1 MMCVKL
7 LAGQRAAVAQRLVA
21 YTKKDVFQPALRLS
35 SRRDVGAI
43 WMRCLVDRPGGF
55 MSQSARFRHF
65 TFVTAAVIFGF
76 GLATDT
82 VAADKIEVTFANW
95 AAAEGT
101 TKPAIDQVI
110 ADFEKAHPDI
120 HIKSEAISFSEIAR
134 QLALRVKSGN
144 PPDVAQLAGNDTF
157 VIAATGKLESLQPYI
172 GDLKTRFKPDALNGL
187 QYEGKLIALPW
198 TLAPAGFWYDKAVM
212 AKAGLDPE
220 KPPRTIDDLMIAM
233 AAIKKSQPDVI
244 PLALDTTNR
253 PFSLQSNWPWIMTFG
268 GTSVGG
274 GKGADS
280 PEMKRYLTWMRD
292 LAKSGYID
300 PGRKIGEFRPLAAQ
314 DKVAFVWDQVLLQG
328 VIQSANKMSDADFYR
343 RWGVTTQPTG
353 PSGKSYSFEG
363 GHQLVM
369 FADSKQKKAAWT
381 FIEYL
386 AASPDAI
393 KIYTLGP
400 GSSLPP
406 LIAAPS
412 PELAAKMDTPVY
424 KSFTASIVPTVT
436 TPPYGPAF
444 ASASSAIMVGVQQ
457 AVTGSE
463 PIDQIAK
470 SIQQELDRR

>member
-1 MMCVKL
+1 MFQTHRIGRSPL
-7 LAGQRAAVAQRLVA
+7 FASLGALALAFA
-21 YTKKDVFQPALRLS
+21 TN
-35 SRRDVGAI
+35 VGAAEK
-43 WMRCLVDRPGGF
+43 V
-55 MSQSARFRHF
+55 
-65 TFVTAAVIFGF
+65 
-76 GLATDT
+76 
-82 VAADKIEVTFANW
+82 EVTFANW

-134 QLALRVKSGN
+134 QLALRVKAGN

-157 VIAATGKLESLQPYI
+157 VIAATGKLEPLGEYV
-172 GDLKTRFKPDALNGL
+172 GTDLKARLKPDAVSGL
-187 QYEGKLIALPW
+187 QYQGKLIAMPW

-220 KPPRTIDDLMIAM
+220 KPPRTIDELNTAM

-244 PLALDTTNR
+244 PLGLDTTNR
-253 PFSLQSNWPWIMTFG
+253 PFSLQSNWPWMATFG
-268 GTSVGG
+268 AAPIAGD
-274 GKGADS
+274 KARADA

-292 LAKSGYID
+292 LAKNGYID

-314 DKVAFVWDQVLLQG
+314 DKVAFIWDQVLLQG
-328 VIQSANKMSDADFYR
+328 VIQSANKMSDADFYK
-343 RWGVTTQPTG
+343 RWGVTTQPAG

-381 FIEYL
+381 FIQYL
-386 AASPDAI
+386 ATSADAI
-393 KIYTLGP
+393 KTYTLGP

-406 LIAAPS
+406 LAAAPS
-412 PELAAKMDTPVY
+412 PELAAKLDTPIF
-424 KSFTASIVPTVT
+424 KSFTTRIIPTVT
-436 TPPYGPAF
+436 TPAYGPAF
-444 ASASSAIMVGVQQ
+444 ASGSTAIMAGVQQ

-463 PIDQIAK
+463 PIDQIST

>member
-1 MMCVKL
+1 ML
-7 LAGQRAAVAQRLVA
+7 HPARL
-21 YTKKDVFQPALRLS
+21 RH
-35 SRRDVGAI
+35 AI
-43 WMRCLVDRPGGF
+43 L
-55 MSQSARFRHF
+55 
-65 TFVTAAVIFGF
+65 VTASVIFVLGF
-76 GLATDT
+76 TTGAR
-82 VAADKIEVTFANW
+82 AADKVEVTFANW

-110 ADFEKAHPDI
+110 ADFEKVHPDI

-157 VIAATGKLESLQPYI
+157 VIAATGKLEPLYTYI
-172 GDLKTRFKPDALNGL
+172 GADLKTRLKPDAMSGL

-220 KPPRTIDDLMIAM
+220 KPPRTIEELTAAM

-253 PFSLQSNWPWIMTFG
+253 PFSLQSNWPWMTTFG
-268 GTSVGG
+268 ATPIGG
-274 GKGADS
+274 EKGRADS

-292 LAKSGYID
+292 LAKNGYID

-328 VIQSANKMSDADFYR
+328 VMQNANKMSDADFYR

-386 AASPDAI
+386 ATSAGAI
-393 KIYTLGP
+393 KTYTLGP

-406 LIAAPS
+406 LTSAPT
-412 PELAAKMDTPVY
+412 PELAAKMDTPIY
-424 KSFTASIVPTVT
+424 KSFTAWIIPTLI

-463 PIDQIAK
+463 PIEQIAK